1 MDKILILLSAT
12 SGGVRIISH
21 FSVIGIPAG
30 IISSNFTLVFSLTT
44 GIIKRN
50 KEKEE
55 KKRKIIILAKSKFN
69 SIEALMSQALI
80 ALDISQEE
88 FNTIVNEEK
97 KYDQMKEIIRNIKA
111 RDEISENSRDI
122 KKIVEMHRFKK
133 IIIYFVNI

>member
-12 SGGVRIISH
+12 SGGVSIISH
-21 FSVIGIPAG
+21 LSVIGIPAG